1 MSTLDN
7 NLQLK
12 SPKTSNF
19 RDNMRAK
26 CIWNTED
33 KRPTFF
39 CFLKTH
45 SVTDRIT
52 ENFDFF

>member
-1 MSTLDN
+1 
-7 NLQLK
+7 
-12 SPKTSNF
+12 
-19 RDNMRAK
+19 MRAK

-39 CFLKTH
+39 GFLKTH

-52 ENFDFF
+52 ENFDFFLKSTIKICWHKEMK

>member
-1 MSTLDN
+1 
-7 NLQLK
+7 
-12 SPKTSNF
+12 
-19 RDNMRAK
+19 MRAK

-39 CFLKTH
+39 GFLKTH

-52 ENFDFF
+52 ENFDIFEVDH